1 MKELD
6 ELQKRLAVSKPR
18 FARGGSARKPHEIV
32 IPVRKIMRPRRKPNG
47 DFIQPKDFS
56 ADREVE
62 ENKNR
67 MRYATHMNFA
77 DPYTGN
83 TRTYD
88 EKGNYNCGRCNQ
100 ADDTECLLV
109 DVPKIDLDAGSC
121 EDWENQC
128 AGDPEMYLRKKSA
141 DAAVYGVAAN
151 GKGFGC
157 NRCGHAETA
166 YQPDSRGRELY
177 CMDGDFR
184 TFGTACCS
192 NNSAPTLPDGTP
204 VRR

>member
-1 MKELD
+1 MKDPAQALD
-6 ELQKRLAVSKPR
+6 EIQKRLAVAKPR
-18 FARGGSARKPHEIV
+18 FARGGPVRKPHEIV
-32 IPVRKIMRPRRKPNG
+32 IPVRRILRPRRKPNG
-47 DFIQPKDFS
+47 DFIQPKEVGP
-56 ADREVE
+56 DREVE

-88 EKGNYNCGRCNQ
+88 PKGDYNCGRCNQ
-100 ADDTECLLV
+100 AEGTECLLV
-109 DVPKIDLDAGSC
+109 DIPKIDLKAGSC

-128 AGDPEMYLRKKSA
+128 AGDPEMLLRRKST
-141 DAAVYGVAAN
+141 DAAVYGVAVN

-157 NRCGHAETA
+157 HRCGHAERA
-166 YQPDSRGRELY
+166 YAPDSVGRDMY

-184 TFGTACCS
+184 TFGMACCS
-192 NNSAPTLPDGTP
+192 RNSAPT
-204 VRR
+204 R